1 MNDAEAERL
10 AREAV
15 GILDAT
21 DELSERGD
29 MHADLAEV
37 LLAAGRRDEA
47 VAEFGSALEN
57 YRQKGHLV
65 GVGRMEAR
73 LAETTRATG
82 A

>member
-1 MNDAEAERL
+1 
-10 AREAV
+10 
-15 GILDAT
+15 
-21 DELSERGD
+21 

-47 VAEFGSALEN
+47 VTEFEVALEN

-73 LAETTRATG
+73 LAEVAKAAG
-82 A
+82 LA